1 MARTRGRG
9 STTTRLASSIAVVAL
24 GVIGGLS
31 WALPSGVTSGAI
43 SHKPKSFVISTLGN
57 AQLGTIL
64 VKGTPLYTLQASKTR
79 CATECLKIWPEVLLP
94 KGMKKATAGNGVKAS
109 KLGTVKRAHGALQV
123 TYAGQP
129 LYWFSGDTAGSQVNG
144 NITDLWG
151 KWSVVVTVKLANA
164 TAVPGSVGPA
174 PTSPPAGSSPSSR
187 TSPPT
192 TSAPSHTTQP
202 PPTTQPPTTQP
213 PPTTSRRETS
223 RRRRPRRRR
232 ARERGVSASEDRR
245 VEPRPV

>member
-9 STTTRLASSIAVVAL
+9 STTTRLASSIAAVVL
-24 GVIGGLS
+24 GVIGVLS
-31 WALPSGVTSGAI
+31 WALPAGVASAAI

-79 CATECLKIWPEVLLP
+79 CATQCLKIRPEVLLP
-94 KGMKKATAGNGVKAS
+94 RGMKKATAGNGVKSS
-109 KLGTVKRAHGALQV
+109 KLGTIKRAHGALQV

-129 LYWFSGDTAGSQVNG
+129 LYRFSGDTAGSEVNG

-164 TAVPGSVGPA
+164 TPVPGSVGLA
-174 PTSPPAGSSPSSR
+174 PTSPPAGTSSTSR

-202 PPTTQPPTTQP
+202 PPTTRPPPTTQP
-213 PPTTSRRETS
+213 PPTTTPTTS
-223 RRRRPRRRR
+223 PGTG
-232 ARERGVSASEDRR
+232 GVGF
-245 VEPRPV
+245 